1 MIRCSCTQSSG
12 LDKNKRTVRIC
23 RGLSMPYLSQ
33 HMCFGVLVEFSTKEN
48 PGKPMQVRISLCYEF
63 TQSMD
68 EDKDSKQN
76 LDL

>member
-1 MIRCSCTQSSG
+1 MSRVVHAI
-12 LDKNKRTVRIC
+12 LEPAHV
-23 RGLSMPYLSQ
+23 
-33 HMCFGVLVEFSTKEN
+33 FGVRVAFSTNEN
-48 PGKPMQVRISLCYEF
+48 PGKHVQTRICICYEF